1 MNELD
6 QLRQRVHAL
15 EAAKEVSACL
25 HDYMQLCDYLNEG
38 FDLDPLMA
46 LFTEDAIWEGKGKRY
61 AATFGRREGR
71 EAIRAMF
78 DKYTQPPAHFALNV
92 HFLTSEKVE
101 VHNESAAEGTWVL
114 LQTATFADGRS
125 QLSSALLNVQ
135 FRQEGGRWKIA
146 HFCTTSRFNRPVQ
159 TPWDNPQPLP
169 VPEKE

>member
-1 MNELD
+1 MSELE
-6 QLRQRVHAL
+6 QLRQRVFAL
-15 EAAKEVSACL
+15 EAARDVSACL
-25 HDYMQLCDYLNEG
+25 HEYMQLCDYLNEG

-71 EAIRAMF
+71 EAIRDMF
-78 DKYTQPPAHFALNV
+78 VKYTLPPAHFALNV
-92 HFLTSEKVE
+92 HFLTSEKVSVQSE
-101 VHNESAAEGTWVL
+101 TEAEGTWVL

-125 QLSSALLNVQ
+125 QLSSALLNVC
-135 FRQEGGRWKIA
+135 FRREEGHWKIA

-169 VPEKE
+169 VPEE